1 MYGGANAIG
10 TPNVANAA
18 WCVEAWSL
26 GADGVVPWNTIGKA
40 DAWQTPDELSVL
52 YPSPKGPVP
61 SLRLK
66 AFLAGQQLVEYLTQ
80 YCAVS
85 GQSRETVMAALRAT
99 EGFRATPV
107 KKNEEDAGKSRFGA
121 DTQAALETLRLR
133 LGVYL
138 DAKAPP
144 ARLRWHDPRPVRP
157 DLEKARQIVPLTVGP

>member
-1 MYGGANAIG
+1 
-10 TPNVANAA
+10 
-18 WCVEAWSL
+18 L

-40 DAWQTPDELSVL
+40 EAWQTPDELSVL
-52 YPSPKGPVP
+52 YPSAKGPIP

-66 AFLAGQQLVEYLTQ
+66 AFMAGQQLVEYLTQ

-85 GQSRETVMAALRAT
+85 GQSRETVMAALRST
-99 EGFRATPV
+99 EGFRATLV
-107 KKNEEDAGKSRFGA
+107 KKNEEDAGKSQFGA
-121 DTQAALETLRLR
+121 ETQAALATLRLR

-144 ARLRWHDPRPVRP
+144 ARLRWHEPRPVRP